1 MKLAIKINNARV
13 DWAGY
18 EFGLMVGGAVT
29 DTGGLDAIRCKLAAH
44 DPPPDDAR
52 IVMRALYRTEWM
64 DTL

>member
-1 MKLAIKINNARV
+1 MAIKINNARV

-29 DTGGLDAIRCKLAAH
+29 DTGGYDEIKSQLAAAGPAT
-44 DPPPDDAR
+44 DGAR

-64 DTL
+64 EAL